1 MDCRW
6 LAARCDHAELQQRCT
21 WHRAP
26 EMHAGVSLRMF
37 KQPLGAPATTPGR
50 VRLHPATAN
59 WLLQFMQCC
68 RSSRGALLPSASRR
82 TRAGSWAAS
91 GFSMA
96 AAGDPHTA
104 RAGAVPGV
112 REGRGPPA
120 RPCMRS
126 AASTT
131 AAARKRARAPR
142 DQIRTIYTGTVQYI
156 RYYSGKPSETA
167 TVVKPRHGSRCRHG
181 SPQAPAASGASQ
193 SSALTTCNSSWRAV

>member
-1 MDCRW
+1 MLSCSSAAPGTVHQKCTQASAYACLSNP
-6 LAARCDHAELQQRCT
+6 LAPLLLP
-21 WHRAP
+21 RAASDFTP
-26 EMHAGVSLRMF
+26 PLPIGCFSSCSVAGAAGAHYCP
-37 KQPLGAPATTPGR
+37 QPLGGLAQGVGQPAVSVWQQLVTLTP
-50 VRLHPATAN
+50 
-59 WLLQFMQCC
+59 
-68 RSSRGALLPSASRR
+68 
-82 TRAGSWAAS
+82 
-91 GFSMA
+91 
-96 AAGDPHTA
+96 

-131 AAARKRARAPR
+131 AGRSSAEARAGASR
-142 DQIRTIYTGTVQYI
+142 SDIIRTIYTGTVQYI

>member
-1 MDCRW
+1 MLSCSSAAPGTVHQKCTQASAYACLSNP
-6 LAARCDHAELQQRCT
+6 LAPLLLP
-21 WHRAP
+21 RAASDFTP
-26 EMHAGVSLRMF
+26 PLPIGCFSSCSVAGAAGAHYCP
-37 KQPLGAPATTPGR
+37 QPLGGLAQGVGQPAVSVWQQLVTLTPR
-50 VRLHPATAN
+50 VLVR
-59 WLLQFMQCC
+59 C
-68 RSSRGALLPSASRR
+68 
-82 TRAGSWAAS
+82 
-91 GFSMA
+91 
-96 AAGDPHTA
+96 
-104 RAGAVPGV
+104 PGC
-112 REGRGPPA
+112 EKQGRGPPA

-142 DQIRTIYTGTVQYI
+142 DQIRTIYRYGTVHTV